1 MAQRALLTV
10 TEDLPIAGTCYQRV
24 RDRLRAD
31 ILSGALAPG
40 SRIKVVELATRY
52 GLSQMPV
59 REAIQQLQGEGLVLV
74 VPNRGATVR
83 VIDRDFVSQVFDI
96 RIALEGALAR
106 RAALVMTPELLEQ
119 VRKSL
124 DRHVKQKL
132 DTEAQ
137 IKNNID
143 FHQTINS
150 ISGNVE
156 AIKILDR
163 HTQIIVGLKRRI
175 GFGPKGP
182 WRLKMVI
189 EDHQLLFDALAAR
202 DEDLAQRHAE
212 NHIRRAKE
220 EVLDSMPE

>member
-83 VIDRDFVSQVFDI
+83 VIDRDFVSQIFDI

-106 RAALVMTPELLEQ
+106 RAASVMTLAELER
-119 VRKSL
+119 VRKMMK
-124 DRHVKQKL
+124 RHVKEKN
-132 DTEAQ
+132 DIEAQ
-137 IKNNID
+137 IRNNIE
-143 FHQTINS
+143 FHQVINA
-150 ISGNVE
+150 ISGNIE
-156 AIKILDR
+156 AEKILNQ
-163 HTQIIVGLKRRI
+163 HTQIIVGLKRRLGI
-175 GFGPKGP
+175 GPKGP
-182 WRLKMVI
+182 KRIDQVI
-189 EDHQLLFDALAAR
+189 HDHQIIFDALSAR
-202 DEDLAQRHAE
+202 DEDAAQRAAE
-212 NHIRRAKE
+212 NHIRHARDEA
-220 EVLDSMPE
+220 LDNMPA

>member
-1 MAQRALLTV
+1 MAQRALLTI

-24 RDRLRAD
+24 RDRLRTD

-83 VIDRDFVSQVFDI
+83 IIDRDFVSQIFDI

-106 RAALVMTPELLEQ
+106 RAAAVMTPADLER
-119 VRKSL
+119 VRKSMR
-124 DRHVKQKL
+124 RHVKEKL
-132 DTEAQ
+132 NVEAQ
-137 IKNNID
+137 VKNNID
-143 FHQTINS
+143 FHQTINA

-156 AIKILDR
+156 AEKILDQ
-163 HTQIIVGLKRRI
+163 HTQIIVGLKGRLGI
-175 GFGPKGP
+175 GPKGLA
-182 WRLKMVI
+182 RLDLVI
-189 EDHQLLFDALAAR
+189 ADHQLLFDALAAR
-202 DEDLAQRHAE
+202 DEDRAQHYAETHIRHA
-212 NHIRRAKE
+212 KQD
-220 EVLDSMPE
+220 VLNNMPD